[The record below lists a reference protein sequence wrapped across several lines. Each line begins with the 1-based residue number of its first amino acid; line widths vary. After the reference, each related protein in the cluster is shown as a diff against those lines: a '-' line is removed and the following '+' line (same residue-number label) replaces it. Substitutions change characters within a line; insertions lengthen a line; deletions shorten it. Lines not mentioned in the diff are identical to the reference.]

1 MARRW
6 VACAVA
12 LLPLAAG
19 IAVAG
24 PVVAAPE
31 AAVSAPATVQRAVWL
46 TDRRVALW
54 VHSPAMNEAVQ
65 IQLLLAR
72 DWNTR
77 PDAKFPVLYMLDG
90 LRAQDDENG
99 WTKDAS
105 ADEFFADK
113 NVTVVLPVGG
123 QSSFYA
129 DWLQPNNGHNY
140 KWETFLTKELPPL
153 LEGQWRATNV
163 RGVEGLSMGGTAAM
177 FLAARNPGWVRHA
190 ASYSGFLT
198 LTTLGMPQAVNF
210 AMRDAGGFDSE
221 AMFGPPTSPLWAEH
235 DPYQLADQLKN
246 ISLYVSSGSG
256 TAGATDPLSDIPG
269 ITTNY
274 AGMGLEVLSRLTTQ
288 NFVAKLNKI
297 SIPVQVN
304 YRASGTHTWP
314 YWDFEMRQSWPQAAA
329 ALGVDATPANCSV
342 GGAIAG
348 AVQANNWLGG
358 CLTGEYQVPGGI
370 AQDFTGGQV
379 FYSQATGAIPTGG
392 MIGGSYQGV
401 AGPGSGLGMPT
412 GGEAALPDGRGRF
425 QPFQHGF
432 IYWTPAT
439 GAHPVRGAILDEWA
453 RLGYEGGAAGYPTG
467 AEQATPHKDGVVQ
480 GFEHGPMYFSPAT
493 GAHLVQ
499 GLILGK
505 YAQLGF
511 ENSVFGFP
519 TAGEVGLK
527 DFGRMSRFEGGNIYW
542 SPLSGAWGVRNG
554 AVMDAWGAL
563 GFENGQ
569 LGFPTGDETQIP
581 GGSQQTFQ
589 FGTIVVKDDKAQV
602 VALDGRPIALPGPPP
617 APNDQRQPDPA
628 APAPP
633 SPGHENPAAPAA
645 TQPGVATAPAAAP
658 AASEVAASE
667 VAASEVAGSGAAVS
681 EAVVP
686 QPSAAAPAPDTTSA
700 EPSAATPAPPEVIVP
715 QPPAAVPQS
724 PPPEVPSA
732 APQPLTPAPAAAPP
746 NAMPEPG
753 PAPAVVLDIPPAT
766 PGGPAVVLD
775 IPAATP
781 PQRP

>member
-1 MARRW
+1 MARQTKRW
-6 VACAVA
+6 AAITAAA

-19 IAVAG
+19 LPGAGLVA
-24 PVVAAPE
+24 AAPE
-31 AAVSAPATVQRAVWL
+31 EAVTAPATVQRAVWL
-46 TDRRVALW
+46 SDRRVSLW
-54 VHSPAMNEAVQ
+54 VNSPAMAAPVQ
-65 IQLLLAR
+65 VQLLLAR

-77 PDAKFPVLYMLDG
+77 PDAKFPVLFLLDG
-90 LRAQDDENG
+90 LRATDDENG

-221 AMFGPPTSPLWAEH
+221 AMFGPPTNSMWAEH
-235 DPYQLADQLKN
+235 DPYQLADKLKN
-246 ISLYVSSGSG
+246 VSLYVSSGSG

-297 SIPVQVN
+297 TVPVQVN

-329 ALGVDATPANCSV
+329 AMGVDATPSNCTV

-348 AVQANNWLGG
+348 VAQANGWLGE
-358 CLTGEYQVPGGI
+358 CLTAEYAVANGV
-370 AQDFTGGQV
+370 AQDFKGGQV
-379 FYSQATGAIPTGG
+379 YYSPATGAIPTGG
-392 MIGGSYQGV
+392 MIGGSYHGV
-401 AGPGSGLGMPT
+401 SGPGSGLGMPT
-412 GGEAALPDGRGRF
+412 GGEQLLPDGRGRF
-425 QPFQHGF
+425 QAFQSGA
-432 IYWTPAT
+432 IYWTPQT
-439 GAHPVRGAILDEWA
+439 GAQPVRGAILDEWG
-453 RLGYEGGAAGYPTG
+453 RRGYEGGPAGYPTG
-467 AEQATPHKDGVVQ
+467 LEQSTPNKDGVVQ
-480 GFEHGPMYFSPAT
+480 GFEHGPMYFSPKN

-505 YAQLGF
+505 YSQLGF

-519 TAGEVGLK
+519 ASGEVGLK
-527 DFGRMSRFEGGNIYW
+527 DFGRMARFEGGNIYW

-554 AVMDAWGAL
+554 VVMDAWGAL
-563 GFENGQ
+563 GFENGG

-581 GGSQQTFQ
+581 GGSQQSFQ
-589 FGTIVVKDDKAQV
+589 GGTVIVKDDKASV
-602 VALDGRPIALPGPPP
+602 VAIDGRPIALP
-617 APNDQRQPDPA
+617 NLPA
-628 APAPP
+628 APAPAAQTP
-633 SPGHENPAAPAA
+633 APAA
-645 TQPGVATAPAAAP
+645 Q
-658 AASEVAASE
+658 
-667 VAASEVAGSGAAVS
+667 
-681 EAVVP
+681 
-686 QPSAAAPAPDTTSA
+686 
-700 EPSAATPAPPEVIVP
+700 TPAP
-715 QPPAAVPQS
+715 QTPAAQTPAAQS
-724 PPPEVPSA
+724 PAVQSPA
-732 APQPLTPAPAAAPP
+732 APAPAAAPQAP
-746 NAMPEPG
+746 NVVPQSPAATTATPELPAAAPQVPAATS
-753 PAPAVVLDIPPAT
+753 PAPAVAPQVPAASAPAPETVPQVPAATTTAPEVMPQAPADVAGTPEPQPRVPATTPSAPAIVLDIPPAT
-766 PGGPAVVLD
+766 QPGFP
-775 IPAATP
+775 
-781 PQRP
+781 